1 MIRRRTAT
9 IGLAASGLV
18 APWLAAHAQS
28 PIEGKDYKRLV
39 TPQPAGAPG
48 KVEVLEFFSYAC
60 PACNAFEPALEA
72 WAARLGPDVLFRR
85 VPVPFL
91 ANWGTF
97 QKAYYALETLN
108 LADKLMKP
116 IFRAVHLEK
125 QRLEKPEEIAAIV
138 AKNGGD
144 AAKFLA
150 AFSSFSVATAAGRAK
165 KMTGD
170 YGVDSIPSLAVQ
182 GRFVTSPSQAGGAPQ
197 ALAVAGA
204 LIQQARKA

>member
-1 MIRRRTAT
+1 MIRRRTAAAC
-9 IGLAASGLV
+9 LATSALGAS
-18 APWLAAHAQS
+18 WLTAQAA
-28 PIEGKDYKRLV
+28 IEGKDYKRLA
-39 TPQPAGAPG
+39 TPQPAGTPG
-48 KVEVLEFFSYAC
+48 KVEVLEFFSWAC

-72 WAARLGPDVLFRR
+72 WAAGLGPDVVFRR

-91 ANWGTF
+91 AGWSTF

-108 LADKLMKP
+108 IAEKLMKP
-116 IFRAVHLEK
+116 IFRAVHVDK

-138 AKNGGD
+138 ARHGGD

-170 YGVDSIPSLAVQ
+170 YGVNSIPSLSVQ
-182 GRFVTSPSQAGGAPQ
+182 GRFVTSPSQAGGAQQ
-197 ALAVAGA
+197 ALAVATA
-204 LIQQARKA
+204 LIKQARKA